1 MRYKDQVL
9 NKINQLEN
17 LNRTLDFQL
26 SRGEGFNELMQT
38 LSDMKEK
45 MDAIKDFIP
54 ADDKALYDSLIEK
67 LTPPPPPLAP
77 IDLSTIKSMLIS
89 LNQILL

>member
-26 SRGEGFNELMQT
+26 SRGESSDSLLQT
-38 LSDMKEK
+38 LNDMKEK
-45 MDAIKDFIP
+45 
-54 ADDKALYDSLIEK
+54 IE
-67 LTPPPPPLAP
+67 
-77 IDLSTIKSMLIS
+77 DLRSTIS
-89 LNQILL
+89 LEHDEFSTYV

>member
-26 SRGEGFNELMQT
+26 LRGESSDSLLQT

-45 MDAIKDFIP
+45 
-54 ADDKALYDSLIEK
+54 IE
-67 LTPPPPPLAP
+67 
-77 IDLSTIKSMLIS
+77 DLRSTIS
-89 LNQILL
+89 LEHDEFSTYI

>member
-26 SRGEGFNELMQT
+26 SRGENLQEVMQT

-45 MDAIKDFIP
+45 IED
-54 ADDKALYDSLIEK
+54 LRSTVSLEH
-67 LTPPPPPLAP
+67 
-77 IDLSTIKSMLIS
+77 DEFSTYV
-89 LNQILL
+89 

>member
-1 MRYKDQVL
+1 MRYREQVL

-26 SRGEGFNELMQT
+26 SRGEQFQELMQT

-45 MDAIKDFIP
+45 IED
-54 ADDKALYDSLIEK
+54 LRSTVSLEH
-67 LTPPPPPLAP
+67 
-77 IDLSTIKSMLIS
+77 DEFSSYV
-89 LNQILL
+89 

>member
-26 SRGEGFNELMQT
+26 SRGESFESLMQT

-45 MDAIKDFIP
+45 IED
-54 ADDKALYDSLIEK
+54 LRSTVSLEH
-67 LTPPPPPLAP
+67 
-77 IDLSTIKSMLIS
+77 DEFSTYI
-89 LNQILL
+89 

>member
-26 SRGEGFNELMQT
+26 SRGESFDALLQT

-45 MDAIKDFIP
+45 IED
-54 ADDKALYDSLIEK
+54 LRSTVSLEH
-67 LTPPPPPLAP
+67 
-77 IDLSTIKSMLIS
+77 DEFSTYI
-89 LNQILL
+89 

>member
-26 SRGEGFNELMQT
+26 SRGESYNALIQT
-38 LSDMKEK
+38 VADIKEK
-45 MDAIKDFIP
+45 IED
-54 ADDKALYDSLIEK
+54 LRSTVSLEH
-67 LTPPPPPLAP
+67 
-77 IDLSTIKSMLIS
+77 DEFSTYI
-89 LNQILL
+89 

>member
-26 SRGEGFNELMQT
+26 SRGESFNSLLQT

-45 MDAIKDFIP
+45 IED
-54 ADDKALYDSLIEK
+54 LRSTVSLEH
-67 LTPPPPPLAP
+67 
-77 IDLSTIKSMLIS
+77 DEFSTYI
-89 LNQILL
+89 

>member
-26 SRGEGFNELMQT
+26 SRGESSDSLLQT
-38 LSDMKEK
+38 LTDMKEK
-45 MDAIKDFIP
+45 IED
-54 ADDKALYDSLIEK
+54 LRSTVSLEH
-67 LTPPPPPLAP
+67 
-77 IDLSTIKSMLIS
+77 DEFSTYV
-89 LNQILL
+89 

>member
-9 NKINQLEN
+9 NKVNQLEN

-26 SRGEGFNELMQT
+26 SRGESYETLLQT

-45 MDAIKDFIP
+45 IEDLRSTVSLEHNDFSS
-54 ADDKALYDSLIEK
+54 YV
-67 LTPPPPPLAP
+67 
-77 IDLSTIKSMLIS
+77 
-89 LNQILL
+89 

>member
-26 SRGEGFNELMQT
+26 SRGENFDLLMQT
-38 LSDMKEK
+38 LRDMKEK
-45 MDAIKDFIP
+45 IED
-54 ADDKALYDSLIEK
+54 LRSTVSLEH
-67 LTPPPPPLAP
+67 
-77 IDLSTIKSMLIS
+77 DEFSTYV
-89 LNQILL
+89 

>member
-26 SRGEGFNELMQT
+26 SRGESYETLLQT

-45 MDAIKDFIP
+45 IEDLRSTVSLEHNDFSS
-54 ADDKALYDSLIEK
+54 YV
-67 LTPPPPPLAP
+67 
-77 IDLSTIKSMLIS
+77 
-89 LNQILL
+89 

>member
-1 MRYKDQVL
+1 MRYKEQVL

-45 MDAIKDFIP
+45 IED
-54 ADDKALYDSLIEK
+54 LRSTVSLEH
-67 LTPPPPPLAP
+67 
-77 IDLSTIKSMLIS
+77 DEFSSYV
-89 LNQILL
+89 

>member
-26 SRGEGFNELMQT
+26 SRGESLNELMQT

-45 MDAIKDFIP
+45 IED
-54 ADDKALYDSLIEK
+54 LRSTVSLEH
-67 LTPPPPPLAP
+67 
-77 IDLSTIKSMLIS
+77 DEFSTYV
-89 LNQILL
+89 

>member
-26 SRGEGFNELMQT
+26 SRGEGFDALLQT
-38 LSDMKEK
+38 LADMKEK
-45 MDAIKDFIP
+45 IED
-54 ADDKALYDSLIEK
+54 LRSTVSLEH
-67 LTPPPPPLAP
+67 
-77 IDLSTIKSMLIS
+77 DEFSSYV
-89 LNQILL
+89 

>member
-17 LNRTLDFQL
+17 LNRTLDFQV

-38 LSDMKEK
+38 LRDMKEK
-45 MDAIKDFIP
+45 IED
-54 ADDKALYDSLIEK
+54 LRSTVSLEH
-67 LTPPPPPLAP
+67 
-77 IDLSTIKSMLIS
+77 DEFSTYV
-89 LNQILL
+89 

>member
-26 SRGEGFNELMQT
+26 SRGESYDSLLQT

-45 MDAIKDFIP
+45 IED
-54 ADDKALYDSLIEK
+54 LRSTVSLEH
-67 LTPPPPPLAP
+67 
-77 IDLSTIKSMLIS
+77 DEFSTYV
-89 LNQILL
+89 

>member
-26 SRGEGFNELMQT
+26 SRGENPQEIFQT

-45 MDAIKDFIP
+45 IED
-54 ADDKALYDSLIEK
+54 LRSTVSLEH
-67 LTPPPPPLAP
+67 
-77 IDLSTIKSMLIS
+77 DEFSTYV
-89 LNQILL
+89 

>member
-26 SRGEGFNELMQT
+26 SRGEGFQELMQT

-45 MDAIKDFIP
+45 IEDIRSTV
-54 ADDKALYDSLIEK
+54 SLEH
-67 LTPPPPPLAP
+67 
-77 IDLSTIKSMLIS
+77 DEFSTYV
-89 LNQILL
+89 

>member
-1 MRYKDQVL
+1 MRYKEQVL

-26 SRGEGFNELMQT
+26 SRGESSDSLLQT

-45 MDAIKDFIP
+45 IED
-54 ADDKALYDSLIEK
+54 LRSTVSLEH
-67 LTPPPPPLAP
+67 
-77 IDLSTIKSMLIS
+77 DEFSTYI
-89 LNQILL
+89 

>member
-17 LNRTLDFQL
+17 LNRTIDFQL
-26 SRGEGFNELMQT
+26 SRGENLQEVMQT

-45 MDAIKDFIP
+45 IEDLRSTVSLEHDEFST
-54 ADDKALYDSLIEK
+54 YD
-67 LTPPPPPLAP
+67 
-77 IDLSTIKSMLIS
+77 
-89 LNQILL
+89 

>member
-17 LNRTLDFQL
+17 LNRTIDFQL
-26 SRGEGFNELMQT
+26 SRGENLQEVMQI

-45 MDAIKDFIP
+45 IED
-54 ADDKALYDSLIEK
+54 LRSTVSLEH
-67 LTPPPPPLAP
+67 
-77 IDLSTIKSMLIS
+77 DEFSTYV
-89 LNQILL
+89 

>member
-1 MRYKDQVL
+1 MRYKEQVL

-26 SRGEGFNELMQT
+26 SRGESSDSLLQT

-45 MDAIKDFIP
+45 IED
-54 ADDKALYDSLIEK
+54 LRSTVSLEH
-67 LTPPPPPLAP
+67 
-77 IDLSTIKSMLIS
+77 DEFSTYV
-89 LNQILL
+89 